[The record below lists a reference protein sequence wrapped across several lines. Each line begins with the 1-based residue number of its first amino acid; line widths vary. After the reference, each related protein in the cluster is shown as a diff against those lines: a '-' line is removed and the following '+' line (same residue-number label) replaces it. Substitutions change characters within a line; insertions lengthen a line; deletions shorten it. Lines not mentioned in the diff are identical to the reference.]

1 MSPESIHKLADRL
14 GIPWDGD
21 KSFMSWC
28 AFLVGKSHL
37 DDMNDGQ
44 LLTIYANLKN
54 GKYPPIFYDEI
65 KNSDSIS
72 TMMKKEYG
80 FEKPPSNAKV

>member
-1 MSPESIHKLADRL
+1 
-14 GIPWDGD
+14 
-21 KSFMSWC
+21 
-28 AFLVGKSHL
+28 
-37 DDMNDGQ
+37 MNDGQ